1 VQLRFATGL
10 TSEEYVKQRAWLNAS
25 LERCP
30 LHSGGN
36 CGFAR
41 HSAYERVE
49 PPGACVARYYC
60 PKGHV
65 TFSLLPDCLAAR
77 LSSTLTEVEAVVAAV
92 EISGGSR
99 EVVAARL
106 RPDVQLQGALR
117 WMRRRMAAVAVALVA
132 LKGLRPD
139 LFAGRQPTLQDFR
152 AALGVAQVLPCV
164 RELARGQV
172 SALPAPVGLG
182 HRRPAPVSTG
192 PPSQQ
197 EPGADPPPG
206 AN

>member
-10 TSEEYVKQRAWLNAS
+10 TSEEYVKQKAWQDAS

-30 LHSGGN
+30 LHPSGG

-49 PPGACVARYYC
+49 PPGAFIARYYC
-60 PKGHV
+60 PKGHA

-77 LSSTLTEVEAVVAAV
+77 LSSTLAEVEAVAAAV
-92 EISGGSR
+92 ERSSESR

-117 WMRRRMAAVAVALVA
+117 WMRRRVAAVAVALVT

-152 AALGVAQVLPCV
+152 AALGVAQVLPCA
-164 RELARGQV
+164 RELAQAQV

-182 HRRPAPVSTG
+182 HRRPARVNTG
-192 PPSQQ
+192 PPPQQ